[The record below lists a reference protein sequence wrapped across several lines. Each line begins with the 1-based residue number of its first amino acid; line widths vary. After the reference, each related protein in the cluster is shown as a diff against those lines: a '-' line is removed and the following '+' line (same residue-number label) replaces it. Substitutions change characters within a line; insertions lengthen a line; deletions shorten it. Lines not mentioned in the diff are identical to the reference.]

1 VIGKVIGMGNERHV
15 IAGQSMDVEVMGA
28 GKRLF
33 GGEPVPDGCVGIA
46 FAFGAELVDGSR
58 AEVVR
63 LVKDGPGMLQFLER
77 LHAAV
82 MDELADRARRVRAEA
97 SRGPLTPE
105 AADRLLREGG
115 FMPDA
120 AMRALGDPG
129 SGLTRK
135 GL

>member
-1 VIGKVIGMGNERHV
+1 MGDVGADES
-15 IAGQSMDVEVMGA
+15 IDVEVKGA

-33 GGEPVPDGCVGIA
+33 GGPPVPDGHVGIGL
-46 FAFGAELVDGSR
+46 AFGADALQGGRTEI
-58 AEVVR
+58 VR
-63 LVKDGPGMLQFLER
+63 VVKDGPGMLRFLER

-82 MDELADRARRVRAEA
+82 VDELADRARRVRQETAH
-97 SRGPLTPE
+97 GPLTPD

-120 AMRALGDPG
+120 GRALGDPG

>member
-1 VIGKVIGMGNERHV
+1 MIGMSDGRTGV
-15 IAGQSMDVEVMGA
+15 GAGQTMDVEVKGA

-33 GGEPVPDGCVGIA
+33 GGDPVPDGCVGIG
-46 FAFGAELVDGSR
+46 FAFGAELVGGGR

-77 LHAAV
+77 LHASV
-82 MDELADRARRVRAEA
+82 VDELADRARRVRQEA
-97 SRGPLTPE
+97 ARGPLTPE

-115 FMPDA
+115 YMPDA
-120 AMRALGDPG
+120 
-129 SGLTRK
+129 TRK